1 MKLLSLNNINKHYE
15 DNQVLKN
22 VNLTIKDGEFFTF
35 LGPSGCGKTTL
46 LRIIAGFISHEE
58 GQIIFEDKE
67 ITNLPAEKRN
77 VGMVFQN
84 YALFPFMNVYENVA
98 YGLKI
103 KKEKKQIIEEK
114 VKKYLKIVRLEG
126 YEKRNISELSG
137 GEQQRVALARSL
149 VTQPQLLLL
158 DEPLSN
164 LDARLRDNMRKELKE
179 IQSTLG
185 ITTIFVTHDQ
195 TEALTMS
202 DRIAVFNK
210 GECVQVGTPDE
221 IYSEPVN
228 TFVANF
234 IGETNLLEAKIEN
247 NKVKL
252 SSNTFLNI
260 SSEAEGDFISI
271 RPQDIMITN
280 NLQEKH
286 NVITGTIS
294 QLNISG
300 HLLEYVV
307 QVDEI
312 VLKIIELNQFT
323 SQNHPQIGQEISLYI
338 HPNAIKVLKDK

>member
-126 YEKRNISELSG
+126 YEKRNVSELSG

-221 IYSEPVN
+221 IYSKPVN

-234 IGETNLLEAKIEN
+234 IGETNLLKVKIEN
-247 NKVKL
+247 NQIKL
-252 SSNTFLNI
+252 GNNIFLNI
-260 SSEAEGDFISI
+260 SNSAKGDYISI
-271 RPQDIMITN
+271 RPQDIVITN
-280 NLQEKH
+280 NPQEKY
-286 NVITGTIS
+286 NVITGTINEI
-294 QLNISG
+294 NISG

-312 VLKIIELNQFT
+312 VLKVIELNQFT
-323 SQNHPQIGQEISLYI
+323 SQNHPQIGQKISLYI
-338 HPNAIKVLKDK
+338 HPKAIKVLRDE